1 MLSVSFGVVGASVG
15 MLSFPL
21 LIRFLAGLYGLNGA
35 LLIHA
40 GLSFN
45 LVACGAAIFPTKS
58 KQLVEEKSVSI

>member
-21 LIRFLAGLYGLNGA
+21 LIRFLAELYGLNGA

-40 GLSFN
+40 GLCFN
-45 LVACGAAIFPTKS
+45 IVACGATIFPS
-58 KQLVEEKSVSI
+58 KRRQFNKEKSVSI